1 VLKFLELLQNFTLS
15 YLHIFRDLSETP
27 QQLPQLLPYQRL
39 QDPFLPFKIN
49 VFVDNAP
56 LEDPPIILET
66 HPNWSNLFGKIERR
80 AFMGAYFS
88 DHTMLKSGSLH
99 QANGGY
105 IIMYFRDLISNPGVW
120 EGLKRTLKNQEI
132 RLEDPFEQFGII
144 APQGLRPDPLPFDAK
159 VIIIGD
165 EYYYRALTL
174 LDEDF
179 RDLFKIKADFDYQIQ
194 REEEVLHS
202 FACFVNNCCKE
213 EGLLPFDRTGVAKVL
228 EYGARAV
235 SHQKKLSSQFGFMK
249 DILVEADF
257 WAREEGADRVYAPH
271 VQKTLQERKKR
282 LSLIADRLQEA
293 ILEDVLLIDTQ
304 GKVVGQ
310 INGLAVYDLG
320 DYSFGRPSRI
330 TARTYLGKQGVVS
343 IERESR
349 LSGRI
354 HDKGVLILGGYL
366 GYKYAQNKPLSVAAS
381 ICFEQ
386 SYEGVEG
393 DSASLAETC
402 AVLSS
407 LAEVPIRQDIAVTGS
422 INQKGEVQAIGGV
435 NQKIEG
441 FFRTAQGKGLTK
453 EQGVIIP
460 RSNIQ
465 NLMLEEE
472 VVEAVREGKFHIYA
486 VSAVDQAM
494 EILTGLPAGEKKP
507 DGTFEEGTLNYLV
520 DEKLAKTVELLR
532 SFEAKEKEE
541 EKREENTSENKEG

>member
-1 VLKFLELLQNFTLS
+1 
-15 YLHIFRDLSETP
+15 
-27 QQLPQLLPYQRL
+27 
-39 QDPFLPFKIN
+39 
-49 VFVDNAP
+49 
-56 LEDPPIILET
+56 
-66 HPNWSNLFGKIERR
+66 
-80 AFMGAYFS
+80 
-88 DHTMLKSGSLH
+88 
-99 QANGGY
+99 
-105 IIMYFRDLISNPGVW
+105 
-120 EGLKRTLKNQEI
+120 
-132 RLEDPFEQFGII
+132 
-144 APQGLRPDPLPFDAK
+144 
-159 VIIIGD
+159 
-165 EYYYRALTL
+165 
-174 LDEDF
+174 
-179 RDLFKIKADFDYQIQ
+179 
-194 REEEVLHS
+194 LHS

-407 LAEVPIRQDIAVTGS
+407 LAEIPIRQDIAVTGS

>member
-1 VLKFLELLQNFTLS
+1 
-15 YLHIFRDLSETP
+15 
-27 QQLPQLLPYQRL
+27 
-39 QDPFLPFKIN
+39 
-49 VFVDNAP
+49 
-56 LEDPPIILET
+56 
-66 HPNWSNLFGKIERR
+66 
-80 AFMGAYFS
+80 M
-88 DHTMLKSGSLH
+88 
-99 QANGGY
+99 
-105 IIMYFRDLISNPGVW
+105 
-120 EGLKRTLKNQEI
+120 
-132 RLEDPFEQFGII
+132 
-144 APQGLRPDPLPFDAK
+144 
-159 VIIIGD
+159 
-165 EYYYRALTL
+165 
-174 LDEDF
+174 
-179 RDLFKIKADFDYQIQ
+179 
-194 REEEVLHS
+194 
-202 FACFVNNCCKE
+202 
-213 EGLLPFDRTGVAKVL
+213 
-228 EYGARAV
+228 
-235 SHQKKLSSQFGFMK
+235 
-249 DILVEADF
+249 
-257 WAREEGADRVYAPH
+257 
-271 VQKTLQERKKR
+271 
-282 LSLIADRLQEA
+282 ADRLQEA

-304 GKVVGQ
+304 GKVTGQ

-330 TARTYLGKQGVVS
+330 TARTYLGKQGVVN

-441 FFRTAQGKGLTK
+441 FFRTAQEKGLTG

-472 VVEAVREGKFHIYA
+472 VVEAVRKGKFHIYT
-486 VSAVDQAM
+486 VSTVDQAM
-494 EILTGLPAGEKKP
+494 EILTGLPAGERKP

-520 DEKLAKTVELLR
+520 DEKLVKTVELLR
-532 SFEAKEKEE
+532 SFEEKEG
-541 EKREENTSENKEG
+541 EKKEENISENKEE

>member
-1 VLKFLELLQNFTLS
+1 
-15 YLHIFRDLSETP
+15 
-27 QQLPQLLPYQRL
+27 
-39 QDPFLPFKIN
+39 
-49 VFVDNAP
+49 
-56 LEDPPIILET
+56 
-66 HPNWSNLFGKIERR
+66 
-80 AFMGAYFS
+80 
-88 DHTMLKSGSLH
+88 
-99 QANGGY
+99 
-105 IIMYFRDLISNPGVW
+105 
-120 EGLKRTLKNQEI
+120 
-132 RLEDPFEQFGII
+132 
-144 APQGLRPDPLPFDAK
+144 
-159 VIIIGD
+159 
-165 EYYYRALTL
+165 
-174 LDEDF
+174 
-179 RDLFKIKADFDYQIQ
+179 
-194 REEEVLHS
+194 
-202 FACFVNNCCKE
+202 
-213 EGLLPFDRTGVAKVL
+213 
-228 EYGARAV
+228 
-235 SHQKKLSSQFGFMK
+235 MK

-407 LAEVPIRQDIAVTGS
+407 LAEIPIRQDIAVTGS

-441 FFRTAQGKGLTK
+441 FFRTAQGKGLAK